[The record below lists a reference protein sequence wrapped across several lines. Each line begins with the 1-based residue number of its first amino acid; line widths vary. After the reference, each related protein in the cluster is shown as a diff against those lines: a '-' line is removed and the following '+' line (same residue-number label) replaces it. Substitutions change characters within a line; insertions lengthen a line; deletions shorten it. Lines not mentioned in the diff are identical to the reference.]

1 MKANARAIFLG
12 NEWIAHY
19 KVSEDDLKTL
29 GGKDAVYKLMALYA
43 DSFSAN
49 FLLTMPPYN
58 MISLIALNEILILD
72 SVPVDAMR
80 GIPPHEFAIEL
91 LMNSFAC
98 DTAKALCA
106 SAATRLAERNN
117 PEMCAEA
124 ILDVTAMGLGK
135 GALH

>member
-1 MKANARAIFLG
+1 MQTNTRAIFLG
-12 NEWIAHY
+12 NEWITHY
-19 KVSEDDLKTL
+19 EVSEDDLKTL
-29 GGKDAVYKLMALYA
+29 GGKEAVYKLMALYA

-49 FLLTMPPYN
+49 FLMTMPPYN

-72 SVPVDAMR
+72 SVSKEAMR

-98 DTAKALCA
+98 DTAKALCT
-106 SAATRLAERNN
+106 SAATRLAEHNN
-117 PEMCAEA
+117 PEMCVEA
-124 ILDVTAMGLGK
+124 ILAVTAMGLGK